1 MMTAMKKILL
11 LAVAAI
17 MAAGVMQAKT
27 ADEIRIYLNPGHGSW
42 GPNDRPMATIP
53 YPMLPETGR
62 PDTNGFYESNTN
74 LWKSIETYHALIK
87 MGVNPENI
95 TLSRWFNGPFPY
107 VSGAADAEIY
117 NRPLSEICEEVE
129 VGNYDMFLSHHSNA
143 ATDGTPT
150 NYPLIL
156 YRGKDGDGGD
166 LAPGSR
172 AMASICWPLFY
183 TNEIDVMNYYSPT
196 SPNIRGDIDFYGS
209 SSTRVDPN
217 TGNAYTGYLGVL
229 KHGAPGFLVEGYFH
243 TYQPARHRALNM
255 DYCHQEGI
263 RIARGIGQYFGLT
276 PYDKG
281 YIMGT
286 VKDMHNHLINDLY
299 KYNAGTMDQW
309 APINGAV
316 VTLLKNGQTVATYT
330 TDELYNGVFVFEDL
344 EPGTYTL
351 TVEAEGYKP
360 LGEYTAATV
369 DNEWKELISKA
380 AGELAVEANK
390 TTYAVPMLEET
401 DYVIPEDL
409 YQNYPEPELPGY
421 VSAPEKLELT
431 CDEGTEYELDGT
443 ILRMLVRGDS
453 TVVLTNAEDGTP
465 HVYLINNVD
474 KVIIKELSINGI
486 AAAEPS
492 NAGFYSRLA
501 DICFTADNQLVGMNS
516 VMTQFSNDQVD
527 EGFTR
532 GTLRLFKWADFDS
545 DPIEWVN
552 TQSSANFYRYRPQ
565 RLVVDGGAD
574 ECEITVV
581 GTNASSSV
589 GGMRFLKLGIANNQ
603 ITSTVYTERTISAGS
618 NFTLPKIGEP
628 VLTLSPRSDDNV
640 VLDGAI
646 TLPFEIAT
654 AKTNGTDS
662 EVVGRFESEDADTLA
677 VGVSFFKYAQHQY
690 MVTPYM
696 VETAVGGIKL
706 YDITAGMDQAAL
718 VATTNTDLA
727 PLACEFMSTG
737 AAVKGEDINLYLM
750 QDNKITKWQALANQ
764 QPAVVGIYAYGL
776 KASES
781 DGTYTFNFNA
791 NNDAQNA
798 YITFYDI
805 EGNELGT
812 CEIPNVTAGEN
823 SVELLCSQ
831 IPVEAGQEFTW
842 SVTLEG
848 ENITTIRRVNPIGQ
862 TYSGQLFVAVDK
874 SPSSPRMGTIYA
886 GNRVANNDP
895 GNGVYLYDVNGVR
908 VSDQV
913 YNGNRTWRS
922 NYRMGIDCQGKL
934 YVPDWGDPSSG
945 VFIAD
950 PEDLEGTWTT
960 FFIGERNGDGLITN
974 NGENVGSSS
983 PGVGIGGKGAD
994 TKLYVYLEDFG
1005 NGVGVYNIGQP
1016 DGSIVDTWSTAPNQY
1031 FDIGAWQLNT
1041 NGNVVADPQG
1051 HGVWVSQYR
1060 SAGNNAAGVPSL
1072 MFVDNDGNVTFNS
1085 GRAPYIDMLNGS
1097 DRAGFAVSE
1106 ASDLLVIND
1115 GSGYLQFFDLTWD
1128 GNTPDITPKYAYKTG
1143 QGVIFQMAFDYAG
1156 NLVCA
1161 GGNIGLYSLPIGEN
1175 VHTTPAC
1182 VTMTMPDASII
1193 CETTVTK
1200 TVVSERY
1207 YDIRGIEYSQPIE
1220 GVNIVVRTYSDGS
1233 TQSVKVIK

>member
-1 MMTAMKKILL
+1 M
-11 LAVAAI
+11 
-17 MAAGVMQAKT
+17 
-27 ADEIRIYLNPGHGSW
+27 
-42 GPNDRPMATIP
+42 
-53 YPMLPETGR
+53 
-62 PDTNGFYESNTN
+62 
-74 LWKSIETYHALIK
+74 
-87 MGVNPENI
+87 
-95 TLSRWFNGPFPY
+95 
-107 VSGAADAEIY
+107 
-117 NRPLSEICEEVE
+117 
-129 VGNYDMFLSHHSNA
+129 
-143 ATDGTPT
+143 
-150 NYPLIL
+150 
-156 YRGKDGDGGD
+156 
-166 LAPGSR
+166 
-172 AMASICWPLFY
+172 
-183 TNEIDVMNYYSPT
+183 
-196 SPNIRGDIDFYGS
+196 
-209 SSTRVDPN
+209 
-217 TGNAYTGYLGVL
+217 
-229 KHGAPGFLVEGYFH
+229 
-243 TYQPARHRALNM
+243 
-255 DYCHQEGI
+255 
-263 RIARGIGQYFGLT
+263 
-276 PYDKG
+276 
-281 YIMGT
+281 
-286 VKDMHNHLINDLY
+286 
-299 KYNAGTMDQW
+299 
-309 APINGAV
+309 
-316 VTLLKNGQTVATYT
+316 
-330 TDELYNGVFVFEDL
+330 
-344 EPGTYTL
+344 
-351 TVEAEGYKP
+351 
-360 LGEYTAATV
+360 
-369 DNEWKELISKA
+369 
-380 AGELAVEANK
+380 
-390 TTYAVPMLEET
+390 
-401 DYVIPEDL
+401 
-409 YQNYPEPELPGY
+409 
-421 VSAPEKLELT
+421 
-431 CDEGTEYELDGT
+431 
-443 ILRMLVRGDS
+443 
-453 TVVLTNAEDGTP
+453 
-465 HVYLINNVD
+465 
-474 KVIIKELSINGI
+474 
-486 AAAEPS
+486 
-492 NAGFYSRLA
+492 
-501 DICFTADNQLVGMNS
+501 
-516 VMTQFSNDQVD
+516 
-527 EGFTR
+527 
-532 GTLRLFKWADFDS
+532 
-545 DPIEWVN
+545 
-552 TQSSANFYRYRPQ
+552 
-565 RLVVDGGAD
+565 
-574 ECEITVV
+574 
-581 GTNASSSV
+581 
-589 GGMRFLKLGIANNQ
+589 
-603 ITSTVYTERTISAGS
+603 
-618 NFTLPKIGEP
+618 
-628 VLTLSPRSDDNV
+628 
-640 VLDGAI
+640 
-646 TLPFEIAT
+646 
-654 AKTNGTDS
+654 
-662 EVVGRFESEDADTLA
+662 
-677 VGVSFFKYAQHQY
+677 
-690 MVTPYM
+690 
-696 VETAVGGIKL
+696 
-706 YDITAGMDQAAL
+706 
-718 VATTNTDLA
+718 
-727 PLACEFMSTG
+727 
-737 AAVKGEDINLYLM
+737 
-750 QDNKITKWQALANQ
+750 
-764 QPAVVGIYAYGL
+764 
-776 KASES
+776 
-781 DGTYTFNFNA
+781 
-791 NNDAQNA
+791 
-798 YITFYDI
+798 
-805 EGNELGT
+805 
-812 CEIPNVTAGEN
+812 
-823 SVELLCSQ
+823 CSQ

-1182 VTMTMPDASII
+1182 VTMTMPDASILG
-1193 CETTVTK
+1193 ETTVTK